1 MSQPASAL
9 RGMFT
14 LALVP
19 LLAHKAGSLLSGKT
33 SLMVMDIS
41 VRLVHMVARVLINTL
56 PS

>member
-33 SLMVMDIS
+33 SLMAMDIS
-41 VRLVHMVARVLINTL
+41 VRLVHMVALINTL
-56 PS
+56 SS